1 MKIAMIIPFDPS
13 TRGGVLRAVKSQ
25 EVVYRYLGAEV
36 ETFYASELDR
46 TDLKGYDIIHV
57 HGPLKV
63 GGLLKIR
70 KSGVPAVLTV
80 HGWVINEALT
90 ALRMDPI
97 GNLHYIL
104 RLINWALHMLI
115 FIRIVYRGRITT
127 VSEIK
132 RKMNHLDAMVI
143 HNALITHEIDKKV
156 SKCQEIGKNCL
167 TAVTYVSIGGSM
179 VSSIPRLVEIV
190 EKVNRKTSK
199 RLRLLVFGDDRG
211 YDTDNVK
218 FMGYRDDFL
227 CYLKSADI
235 MLLGYEM
242 SELGYAILEAGYLGV
257 PIAKFRGEYEE
268 LEDGV
273 HGIIADDED
282 YMVQRLREFIED
294 PSIGSAW
301 GENLK
306 DYILKT
312 RSVDVIGKRWK
323 LLIEELRQSYQGN

>member
-97 GNLHYIL
+97 GNLHYIF
-104 RLINWALHMLI
+104 RLLNWALHMLI

-127 VSEIK
+127 VSEIT
-132 RKMNHLDAMVI
+132 RKMNHLDAIVI
-143 HNALITHEIDKKV
+143 HNALITHEIDEKV

-167 TAVTYVSIGGSM
+167 TAVTYVSIGGSK

-199 RLRLLVFGDDRG
+199 RLRLLVFGDARG
-211 YDTDNVK
+211 CDTDDVK

-235 MLLGYEM
+235 MILGYEM

-282 YMVQRLREFIED
+282 YMVQRLREFTED

-306 DYILKT
+306 DYIIKT
-312 RSVDVIGKRWK
+312 RSVDVIGNRWK
-323 LLIEELRQSYQGN
+323 PLIEELRQSYQGN